1 MLQDYLPPEVTGRLV
16 PGLPP
21 RSAASIE
28 LVPGLLDMP
37 GLFVV
42 PGLFEVPGLAKPVSG
57 LPLPVTGRT
66 AWLAPYQHTLA
77 IDIIHIEAE
86 QQLTYNYSSVQRAA
100 MPKPG
105 CSLTLPAALVIGLL
119 KDVPGLAVWAVEF
132 SSNSESAMPYRV
144 VMRVFETHH
153 AFVSY
158 LTEVAATCTPPLRPL
173 YRLSIL
179 ATSEPEF
186 SNARLPMFH
195 CAVSI

>member
-1 MLQDYLPPEVTGRLV
+1 MARLCVGRHASWRCASTLLQDYLPPEVTGRFV

-21 RSAASIE
+21 RSAASME
-28 LVPGLLDMP
+28 LVPGLLDVP

-42 PGLFEVPGLAKPVSG
+42 PGLLEVPGRAKPVSG

-77 IDIIHIEAE
+77 IDMTHVEAD
-86 QQLTYNYSSVQRAA
+86 QQLIYDGIDVQRAA

-132 SSNSESAMPYRV
+132 SSNSESAMPYKV
-144 VMRVFETHH
+144 VMRVFE
-153 AFVSY
+153 
-158 LTEVAATCTPPLRPL
+158 L
-173 YRLSIL
+173 IL
-179 ATSEPEF
+179 LWYST
-186 SNARLPMFH
+186 
-195 CAVSI
+195 

>member
-1 MLQDYLPPEVTGRLV
+1 MTGRLV

-21 RSAASIE
+21 CSAASIE
-28 LVPGLLDMP
+28 LVPGLFDVP

-77 IDIIHIEAE
+77 IDIIHVEAE
-86 QQLTYNYSSVQRAA
+86 QQLTYDYSNVQRAA

-132 SSNSESAMPYRV
+132 SSKSESAMPYRV
-144 VMRVFETHH
+144 VMRGFVF
-153 AFVSY
+153 
-158 LTEVAATCTPPLRPL
+158 
-173 YRLSIL
+173 IL
-179 ATSEPEF
+179 
-186 SNARLPMFH
+186 LL
-195 CAVSI
+195 